1 MKNWPNTR
9 HILVLCG
16 KGNNCGDGFIV
27 AKLAPKEKISV
38 LLTCAV
44 SQLKADA
51 LLAQQSMISTSVSL
65 VAKSLSDANN
75 AQGLASGGMGDVL
88 SGIISALVMQSDDIF
103 TQHAWQPI
111 FMARQL
117 IL

>member
-1 MKNWPNTR
+1 
-9 HILVLCG
+9 
-16 KGNNCGDGFIV
+16 
-27 AKLAPKEKISV
+27 
-38 LLTCAV
+38 
-44 SQLKADA
+44 
-51 LLAQQSMISTSVSL
+51 MISISVSL
-65 VAKSLSDANN
+65 VAESLSDANN